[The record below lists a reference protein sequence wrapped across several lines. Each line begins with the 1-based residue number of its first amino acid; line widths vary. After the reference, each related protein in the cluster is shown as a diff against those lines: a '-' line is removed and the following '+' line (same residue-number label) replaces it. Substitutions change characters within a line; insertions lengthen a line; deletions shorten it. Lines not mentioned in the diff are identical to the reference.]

1 MGMLERRGRGGLAAM
16 WVTLGMASVGAA
28 QSNVRPIPELARA
41 PRPAKATA
49 SRATVR
55 EAAHSRAETRYGR
68 VMSDPLWTGAEPE
81 SPPSRWRPLDAQSS
95 YSYFRGE
102 PRALPESRSSFELEL
117 DAKHRTAADLEGT
130 NGELTFQR
138 AGWTGAFRESLDDDR
153 QLELRV
159 RTEATFYDFGG
170 MPSLP
175 GGSSDPFNDLYST
188 GVGISYLSRHSERV
202 SWFVGSEIE
211 LSGEDDASVGD
222 ALALGAL
229 GGVRVDVDD
238 SFDVSMGIA
247 ARSRF
252 EDDAWVIPFLGF
264 TWEPRE
270 GTRLTVEGPEVSL
283 TQDLGDRFQLEFV
296 GRYGFRQYRLNEK
309 GPLNG
314 GAFQDEEI
322 DLEAT
327 LAFRPNDTA
336 RLHLTGGAT
345 IWQELSFYD
354 GSGVKLGEVETGV
367 APYIGF
373 GLKLS
378 F

>member
-1 MGMLERRGRGGLAAM
+1 MGTHQR
-16 WVTLGMASVGAA
+16 LGMGGMAAAIATMVMAATAGA
-28 QSNVRPIPELARA
+28 QSNVRPLPELARA
-41 PRPAKATA
+41 PRSTGTTDP
-49 SRATVR
+49 RAVAR
-55 EAAHSRAETRYGR
+55 EAAHSPREARYGR
-68 VMSDPLWTGAEPE
+68 TVSEPVWKGPGAGIPT
-81 SPPSRWRPLDAQSS
+81 PSWRPMDWRSS
-95 YSYFRGE
+95 YSYFQGE
-102 PRALPESRSSFELEL
+102 PFAAPESRSSFELEL
-117 DAKHRTAADLEGT
+117 DAKHRSAADFEGT

-138 AGWTGAFRESLDDDR
+138 AGWSGSFHESLDDDR

-159 RTEATFYDFGG
+159 RTEASFYDFGG

-175 GGSSDPFNDLYST
+175 GGSTDPFNDLYST

-202 SWFVGSEIE
+202 SWFLGTELE
-211 LSGEDDASVGD
+211 LSGEDDVGLGD
-222 ALALGAL
+222 ALAIGAV
-229 GGVRVDVDD
+229 GGARIDVDET
-238 SFDVSMGIA
+238 FDVSMGIA

-264 TWEPRE
+264 HWVPRE

-283 TQDLGDRFQLEFV
+283 TQSLGERFELEFA
-296 GRYGFRQYRLNEK
+296 GRYGFRQFRLNEN

-345 IWQELSFYD
+345 VWQELSFYD
-354 GSGVKLGEVETGV
+354 GGGAKLGEVETGV